1 LKRVK
6 REARQRERERRE
18 RKRKAIKHPGE
29 NMAALPQLPS
39 QRRNS
44 GAVVRCGFS
53 LLLVAIA
60 LLLVLSA
67 VAVKAELVY
76 DDSKAAAGV
85 ADKTPAIESLSLADI
100 HDQLQVREMFEM
112 WFFFFCL
119 VSRRNRGERP
129 DF

>member
-1 LKRVK
+1 
-6 REARQRERERRE
+6 
-18 RKRKAIKHPGE
+18 
-29 NMAALPQLPS
+29 MAVPPRLPS

-53 LLLVAIA
+53 LLLVAIT

-76 DDSKAAAGV
+76 DDSKAAVGV

-100 HDQLQVREMFEM
+100 HGQLQVREMLNVEM
-112 WFFFFCL
+112 WFFFFSL
-119 VSRRNRGERP
+119 GILGEK
-129 DF
+129 